1 MRQQTMRQFTIA
13 CLILGVTVFLG
24 SLAVPLLAATG
35 TPPASLKLAASSIMI
50 ITLLLPLAF
59 VLAQLVPEGRVGVPV
74 KGFGLDAWIS
84 VITFT
89 TVPGVMWSRLGALA
103 GAPIN
108 LLMPGFVTPLIIAV
122 ILLFGRQHQLRNIR
136 GVSDRSAGAQG

>member
-1 MRQQTMRQFTIA
+1 MRQQIMRQFVIA

-24 SLAVPLLAATG
+24 SLVVPLLAATG

-59 VLAQLVPEGRVGVPV
+59 ILAQFVPEGRVGLPV
-74 KGFGLDAWIS
+74 KGFGSDAWLG

-89 TVPGVMWSRLGALA
+89 TVPGVNWSRLGSLA

-108 LLMPGFVTPLIIAV
+108 LLMPGFATPLIIAL
-122 ILLFGRQHQLRNIR
+122 ILLAGRQHQLRNIR
-136 GVSDRSAGAQG
+136 GLSDRSAGAQG